1 MNDDEIKDLKAS
13 ADVTAQRVA
22 RVYAEALLNA
32 AEKKGQGD
40 AVLEELNGLIF
51 EIFKNE
57 PKLEILLSGAAL
69 GRRRREEVIKNVFG
83 GNTSDVFF
91 NLLLVLNDQERLE
104 LLRPILAELRDLHD
118 ERAGRVRVE
127 VTTAVSLP
135 DDQSRH
141 LQEELGKRWNREVIL
156 ELKTD
161 PELIAGIRI
170 RVRDWQFDASVRTEL
185 ENIRNQIL
193 MGSSHEIQSQR
204 DRFSSD

>member
-1 MNDDEIKDLKAS
+1 MNDEAKDLKAT

-32 AEKKGQGD
+32 AEHQGQGD

-51 EIFKNE
+51 DVFKNE
-57 PKLEILLSGAAL
+57 PKLEVLLSGAAV
-69 GRRRREEVIKNVFG
+69 GRSRREEVIRKVFG
-83 GNTSDVFF
+83 GKVSDLFF
-91 NLLLVLNDQERLE
+91 NFLLVLNAQERLE

-118 ERAGRVRVE
+118 GRAGRVRVE
-127 VTTAVSLP
+127 VTTAVPLP
-135 DDQSRH
+135 DDQRQH
-141 LQEELGKRWNREVIL
+141 LHDELGRRWQREPIL
-156 ELKTD
+156 EMKID

-170 RVRDWQFDASVRTEL
+170 RVRDWQYDASVRTEL